1 MEISLYSIFMAA
13 LTSTVLIVFLHF
25 VYKIK
30 GLNGRLGLSGV
41 IALYVC
47 SLLRLLLPFEFS
59 SVNIEIKDAAVYPHI
74 VRLIDYPVFEP
85 YIKYQQ
91 QNCFSYMHVICIII
105 AIGAI
110 VTLYR
115 FAKKSK
121 TFKRTVSLY
130 PNLATR
136 RERKLFRAV
145 CGELGIEKNIDLIVI
160 DERFSPL
167 TYGFKA
173 PVVLL
178 PCNDFT
184 DEELE
189 FIFRHELTHIKN
201 RDSLLKLLVE
211 IYCCLFWWNPFV
223 YLLRRDISQKL
234 EIRCDRSTTFAF
246 SENERKKYL
255 YSIINAMKLRREKS
269 DTANVALAK
278 NPLVTSKFAA
288 RSSDKKVKERFSY
301 LLEPPAKSGFSTLIN
316 ILVFT
321 ACFAILIS
329 SYIFIIRPYGGDP
342 PPEAIGEA
350 DALIDEHNSYLVKQ
364 PQGGYLLIFNDA
376 PICSITEDEYNDGG
390 YEPYTIVD
398 DYAPSK

>member
-1 MEISLYSIFMAA
+1 
-13 LTSTVLIVFLHF
+13 
-25 VYKIK
+25 
-30 GLNGRLGLSGV
+30 
-41 IALYVC
+41 
-47 SLLRLLLPFEFS
+47 
-59 SVNIEIKDAAVYPHI
+59 
-74 VRLIDYPVFEP
+74 
-85 YIKYQQ
+85 
-91 QNCFSYMHVICIII
+91 
-105 AIGAI
+105 
-110 VTLYR
+110 
-115 FAKKSK
+115 
-121 TFKRTVSLY
+121 
-130 PNLATR
+130 
-136 RERKLFRAV
+136 
-145 CGELGIEKNIDLIVI
+145 
-160 DERFSPL
+160 
-167 TYGFKA
+167 
-173 PVVLL
+173 
-178 PCNDFT
+178 
-184 DEELE
+184 
-189 FIFRHELTHIKN
+189 
-201 RDSLLKLLVE
+201 
-211 IYCCLFWWNPFV
+211 
-223 YLLRRDISQKL
+223 
-234 EIRCDRSTTFAF
+234 
-246 SENERKKYL
+246 
-255 YSIINAMKLRREKS
+255 MKLRREKS